1 MIEDC
6 NACGMC
12 SPNERNQSALKE
24 PHRCLINQDILKH
37 ESTRSDRII
46 PSSRCV
52 MSEYLLGH
60 LCYTCKFCFANCDN
74 GTEGEDF
81 FFGMGV
87 GFDNV
92 WKCKRYEKEDL

>member
-1 MIEDC
+1 
-6 NACGMC
+6 
-12 SPNERNQSALKE
+12 
-24 PHRCLINQDILKH
+24 
-37 ESTRSDRII
+37 
-46 PSSRCV
+46 